1 MIFVSRRSS
10 YTISSPEEELI
21 MPDQPTY
28 RSQVIDHLGLVAGM
42 FDELGIGEIIDQA
55 TQQNPELRDL
65 TVGEAVKAMVLNG
78 LGFIN
83 QALYLVPRFFHNKPT
98 YQLIS
103 PRVTPQQLNDDALG
117 RALDTLYAYGVTEL
131 YSLLAATA
139 AERLG
144 LAPRFVH
151 LDTTSLH
158 VDGRYNSDEEPG
170 AQVVHITRGYSR
182 DHRPDLNQVMLEL
195 MVEHQ
200 AGIPLLMRPLSG
212 NSSDPHSFGEAVRLH
227 VNQLQTTY
235 GLTYLVADS
244 ALYSEANLAKLAQT
258 QMKWITRVPATLGE
272 AQAALTQAEPSAMV
286 ALQKGYRAHEL
297 TSIYGGVAQRW
308 LLVYSEPRQAQAQ
321 RTVNKQWRH
330 QSDQEVKALKK
341 LGGVTFACEAD
352 ARQALAT
359 FAQALQATV
368 LASST
373 VCATP
378 RYGTRGR
385 PGPGVQPAHMIY
397 HIEAALASSRA
408 ARQVL
413 IDQHSCFILAT
424 NELDATQLPP
434 QQLLD
439 AYKGQTHAERGFRF
453 LKAPEFLASSLYLKK
468 PERIMALLM
477 VMTVCLLVYAAL
489 EYRIR
494 QALQGHDVTFPNQ
507 QGKRVQNPTAR
518 WVFHYFVGIHLLIA
532 PGQWPIVLNLTDEH
546 RNLLRLL
553 GKSYMA
559 LYGVKYS

>member
-1 MIFVSRRSS
+1 M
-10 YTISSPEEELI
+10 I
-21 MPDQPTY
+21 MPNQPTY
-28 RSQVIDHLGLVAGM
+28 HSQVLDHLGLVAGM
-42 FDELGIGEIIDQA
+42 FDELGMGEIIDQV
-55 TQQNPELRDL
+55 TQQNPETRDL

-117 RALDTLYAYGVTEL
+117 RALDTLYTYGVTEL

-151 LDTTSLH
+151 LDTTSFH
-158 VDGRYNSDEEPG
+158 VDGHYNSDEEPEE
-170 AQVVHITRGYSR
+170 QVVHITRGYSR

-200 AGIPLLMRPLSG
+200 AGIPLLMQPLSG
-212 NSSDPHSFGEAVRLH
+212 NSSDTQEFGEAVRLH
-227 VNQLQTTY
+227 VHQLQAPY

-244 ALYSEANLAKLAQT
+244 ALYSEANLEKLAQT
-258 QMKWITRVPATLGE
+258 QLKWITRVPATLRE
-272 AQAALTQAEPSAMV
+272 AQAALAQADPQAMV
-286 ALQKGYRAHEL
+286 ALQEGYRADEL
-297 TSIYGGVAQRW
+297 TSTYGGVEQRW
-308 LLVYSEPRQAQAQ
+308 VLIYSEPRRAQVQ
-321 RTVNKQWRH
+321 RTIDQQWRR

-341 LGGVTFACEAD
+341 LCGVTFACEAD

-359 FAQALQATV
+359 FAQDLQATF
-368 LASST
+368 LGAST
-373 VCATP
+373 VHATP
-378 RYGTRGR
+378 RYAKRGR
-385 PGPGVQPAHMIY
+385 PGQAVQPDQMVY
-397 HIEAALASSRA
+397 QIEGTLASSLA
-408 ARQVL
+408 ARQAL

-424 NELDATQLPP
+424 NELDATHLPP
-434 QQLLD
+434 QQLLEG
-439 AYKGQTHAERGFRF
+439 YKGQTHVERGFRF
-453 LKAPEFLASSLYLKK
+453 LKNPEFLASSLYLKK

-494 QALQGHDVTFPNQ
+494 QALQGHNATFPNQ
-507 QGKRVQNPTAR
+507 SGKHVQNPTAR
-518 WVFHYFVGIHLLIA
+518 WVFHYFVGIHLLIT

-546 RNLLRLL
+546 RNLLQLL
-553 GKSYMA
+553 GKPYMA
-559 LYGVKYS
+559 FYGVKYS